1 MNRWRR
7 PPAPIRCWR
16 RVTSSGKERGA
27 APVEFA
33 MVMLVLLPLFATI
46 FQFGLFLYVRNTLT
60 ACAHEGA
67 RVEAAFQAGANSGE
81 QATEECAEAVVSG
94 ELIDGVSVTEQGGL
108 MVATIRA
115 RMPGLG
121 WLGAFPFT
129 VTGRSVQ
136 EPNPAGV

>member
-1 MNRWRR
+1 MTRLRR
-7 PPAPIRCWR
+7 PPVLDRCWR
-16 RVTSSGKERGA
+16 RVTSAGAEHGA

-33 MVMLVLLPLFATI
+33 LVMLVILPLFATI

-67 RVEAAFQAGANSGE
+67 RVEAAFNASAGSGDT
-81 QATEECAEAVVSG
+81 ATSQCAQAVVSG
-94 ELIDGVSVTEQGGL
+94 SLIDSIAVGEQNGL
-108 MVATIRA
+108 VVATIEA

-129 VTGRSVQ
+129 VTGRSVK
-136 EPNPAGV
+136 EPDPQGA